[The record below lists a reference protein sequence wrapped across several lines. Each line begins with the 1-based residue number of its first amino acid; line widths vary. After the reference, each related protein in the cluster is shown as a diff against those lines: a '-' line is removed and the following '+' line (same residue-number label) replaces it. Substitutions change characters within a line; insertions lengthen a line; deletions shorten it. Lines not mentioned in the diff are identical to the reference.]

1 MRPYEAAGILGIPKV
16 KQFTALFVP
25 YIRKPLISVVFTVF
39 TLIVT
44 DYGVPLMIG
53 GRCITLP
60 VMMYEDVIGLLDFGK
75 GSVIGAV
82 LLVPAVIAFILDTIN
97 RDKAS
102 SSFGI
107 RPFKRIDNP
116 IAKTVAFALCALTGA
131 VIVLPAYS
139 DRKSVV

>member
-1 MRPYEAAGILGIPKV
+1 
-16 KQFTALFVP
+16 
-25 YIRKPLISVVFTVF
+25 
-39 TLIVT
+39 
-44 DYGVPLMIG
+44 MIG
-53 GRCITLP
+53 GGCITLP

-75 GSVIGAV
+75 GSVIGTV

-116 IAKTVAFALCALTGA
+116 IAETVRAVRLYGTRHRFAGRVVFAHQHRSK
-131 VIVLPAYS
+131 IS
-139 DRKSVV
+139 DCDAADLR